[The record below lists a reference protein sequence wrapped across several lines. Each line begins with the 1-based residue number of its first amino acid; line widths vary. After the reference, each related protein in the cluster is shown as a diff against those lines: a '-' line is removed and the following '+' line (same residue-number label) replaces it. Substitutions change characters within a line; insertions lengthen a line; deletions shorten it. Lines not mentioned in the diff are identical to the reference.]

1 LFTLRTPRRS
11 LLLSLISTVQ
21 REANRRRL
29 AFLFIPPARPRVP
42 HLSVGRSGGGRV
54 GEPRIFDLG
63 VYIDVD

>member
-1 LFTLRTPRRS
+1 MYLPLT
-11 LLLSLISTVQ
+11 INSTVQ

-29 AFLFIPPARPRVP
+29 AFLLIPPARPRVP
-42 HLSVGRSGGGRV
+42 LLSVGRSGGGRV